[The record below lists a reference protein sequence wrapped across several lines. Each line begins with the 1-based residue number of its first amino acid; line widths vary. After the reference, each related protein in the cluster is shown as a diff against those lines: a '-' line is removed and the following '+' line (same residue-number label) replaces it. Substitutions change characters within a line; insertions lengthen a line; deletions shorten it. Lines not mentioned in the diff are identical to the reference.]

1 MVYVEK
7 VAFRARIYCV
17 GGSFFLVIPI
27 FEKEITIMARN
38 PGVLTKNP
46 NVIKWVDEM
55 VALTKPDSVVWID
68 GSKEQLDEL
77 IEEVCSLPDGNKDK
91 MYKLNPEKLP
101 GCLYHRTLPNDVARV
116 EDRTFICCRN
126 KEDAGPT
133 NNWMDPKEMYAKLT
147 PMYDGVMKGRT
158 MYVIP
163 YSMGPIGSPLA
174 KVGVELTDSVYVV
187 LNMNIMTRMGADAFK
202 NLGDTSN
209 DFVRGLHSKADVN
222 PDNRYIVQFPEDN
235 TIWSI
240 NSAYGGNVL
249 LGKKCFAL
257 RIASYQGKNEG
268 WMAEHMLILG
278 VKKPDGEMRYITAA
292 FPSACG
298 KTNLAMLIPPAVY
311 KEQGYE
317 VYTVGDDI
325 AWMKPGEDGRL
336 YAINPEN
343 GFFGVAPGT
352 NAKSNYNALASTQKN
367 TIFTNVALNNA
378 DNTVW
383 WEGLDKNPP
392 VDATE
397 WKGAKVNGVEFTSV
411 MGADG
416 KPQKLAHPNSRFTA
430 PAVNCPCV
438 SPEFNNPKGVPVT
451 AIIFGGRRA
460 STTPLVYQS
469 FDWVHGTYMGSAVSS
484 ETTAAATGAVGVLRH
499 DPMAMKP
506 FIGYNVGDYW
516 AHWLEMG
523 EKLGDKAPKIFNV
536 NWFKQDENGN
546 FIWPGFG
553 DNMRVLD
560 WIIKRCEGK
569 VDAVETPIGYLP
581 KKGDINLKGI
591 EDEVTSEIE
600 DKLLDVDID
609 LWKKEIAEMR
619 RYYNDDIKAKG
630 GKIPQAL
637 YDQLD
642 KIEARL
648 NKA

>member
-1 MVYVEK
+1 M
-7 VAFRARIYCV
+7 
-17 GGSFFLVIPI
+17 S
-27 FEKEITIMARN
+27 
-38 PGVLTKNP
+38 LTNNP
-46 NVIKWVDEM
+46 NVLKWVDEM
-55 VALTKPDSVVWID
+55 VALTKPDKVVWID
-68 GSKEQLDEL
+68 GSKEQLDAL
-77 IEEVCSLPDGNKDK
+77 TDEVCSLPEGNRDK
-91 MYKLNPEKLP
+91 MYRLNQEKLP

-116 EDRTFICCRN
+116 EDRTFICTPT
-126 KEDAGPT
+126 KEEAGPT

-147 PMYDGVMKGRT
+147 PLYDGVMKGRT

-174 KVGVELTDSVYVV
+174 KVGVELTDSIYVV
-187 LNMNIMTRMGADAFK
+187 LNMNIMTRMGKQAFE

-209 DFVRGLHSKADVN
+209 DFVRGLHSKANVD
-222 PDNRYIVQFPEDN
+222 PENRYIVQFPQDN

-278 VKKPDGEMRYITAA
+278 VKKPDGKVVYITAA

-298 KTNLAMLIPPAVY
+298 KTNLAMLIPPKTY
-311 KEQGYE
+311 KDKGYE
-317 VYTVGDDI
+317 VFTVGDDI
-325 AWMKPGEDGRL
+325 AWMKPGADGRL

-352 NAKSNYNALASTQKN
+352 NAKSNYNALASTMKN

-392 VDATE
+392 EDATE
-397 WKGAKVNGVEFTSV
+397 WKGAKVNGKEYTSV
-411 MGADG
+411 IGADG

-438 SPEFNNPKGVPVT
+438 SPEFNNPNGVPVS

-469 FDWVHGTYMGSAVSS
+469 FDWTHGTYIGSAVSS
-484 ETTAAATGAVGVLRH
+484 ETTAAAVGAVGVLRH

-536 NWFKQDENGN
+536 NWFKQDEEGH
-546 FIWPGFG
+546 FMWPGFG

-560 WIIKRCEGK
+560 WIIKRCEGTI
-569 VDAVETPIGYLP
+569 DAEETAIGYLP
-581 KKGDINLKGI
+581 KKGDINLEGI
-591 EDEVTSEIE
+591 EDEVTPEIL
-600 DKLLDVDID
+600 DKLLYVDKD
-609 LWKKEIAEMR
+609 LWKKEIAEMS
-619 RYYNDDIKAKG
+619 RYYKEDISDKG
-630 GKIPQAL
+630 GHIPAAL
-637 YDQLD
+637 IAQLD
-642 KIEARL
+642 KLEERL
-648 NKA
+648 NK

>member
-1 MVYVEK
+1 
-7 VAFRARIYCV
+7 
-17 GGSFFLVIPI
+17 
-27 FEKEITIMARN
+27 MARN

-55 VALTKPDSVVWID
+55 VALTKPDQVIWID

-77 IEEVCSLPDGNKDK
+77 TDEVCSLPDGNKDK
-91 MYKLNPEKLP
+91 MYRLNPEKLP

-116 EDRTFICCRN
+116 EDRTFICCRE
-126 KEDAGPT
+126 KKDAGPT
-133 NNWMDPKEMYAKLT
+133 NNWMDPKEMKAMLT

-163 YSMGPIGSPLA
+163 YSMGPIGSSLA
-174 KVGVELTDSVYVV
+174 KVGVELTDSIYVV

-209 DFVRGLHSKADVN
+209 DFVRGLHSKADVD
-222 PDNRYIVQFPEDN
+222 PEKRYIVQFPEEN

-278 VKKPDGEMRYITAA
+278 VKKPDGDMKYITAA

-311 KEQGYE
+311 QEQGYK

-325 AWMKPGEDGRL
+325 AWMKPGKDGRL

-352 NAKSNYNALASTQKN
+352 NAKSNYNALASTMKN

-378 DNTVW
+378 ENTVW

-397 WKGAKVNGVEFTSV
+397 WKGAKVNGVEFTSEIDP
-411 MGADG
+411 ATG
-416 KPQKLAHPNSRFTA
+416 KNKKLAHPNSRFTA

-438 SPEFNNPKGVPVT
+438 SPEFNNPDGVPVS

-536 NWFKQDENGN
+536 NWFRKDAEGN
-546 FIWPGFG
+546 FMWPGFG

-560 WIIKRCEGK
+560 WIIKRCEGT
-569 VDAVETPIGYLP
+569 VDAKETAIGFLP
-581 KKGDINLKGI
+581 NAEDINIDGLENEGKPMTVADI
-591 EDEVTSEIE
+591 QA
-600 DKLLDVDID
+600 LLDVDKD
-609 LWKKEIAEMR
+609 LWKKEIAGMR
-619 RYYNDDIKAKG
+619 EYYNDLKSKG
-630 GKIPQAL
+630 AHIPEAL
-637 YDQLD
+637 YKKLDQIDADLG
-642 KIEARL
+642 
-648 NKA
+648 

>member
-1 MVYVEK
+1 M
-7 VAFRARIYCV
+7 
-17 GGSFFLVIPI
+17 S
-27 FEKEITIMARN
+27 
-38 PGVLTKNP
+38 LTNNP
-46 NVIKWVDEM
+46 NVLKWVDEM
-55 VALTKPDSVVWID
+55 VALTKPDKVVWID
-68 GSKEQLDEL
+68 GSKEQLDAL
-77 IEEVCSLPDGNKDK
+77 TDEVCSLPEGNRDK
-91 MYKLNPEKLP
+91 MYRLNQEKLP

-116 EDRTFICCRN
+116 EDRTFICTPT
-126 KEDAGPT
+126 KEEAGPT

-147 PMYDGVMKGRT
+147 PLYDGVMKGRT

-174 KVGVELTDSVYVV
+174 KVGVELTDSIYVV
-187 LNMNIMTRMGADAFK
+187 LNMNIMTRMGKQAFE

-209 DFVRGLHSKADVN
+209 DFVRGLHSKANVD
-222 PDNRYIVQFPEDN
+222 PENRYIVQFPQDN

-278 VKKPDGEMRYITAA
+278 VKKPDGKVVYITAA

-298 KTNLAMLIPPAVY
+298 KTNLAMLIPPKTY
-311 KEQGYE
+311 KDKGYE
-317 VYTVGDDI
+317 VFTVGDDI
-325 AWMKPGEDGRL
+325 AWMKPGADGRL

-352 NAKSNYNALASTQKN
+352 NAKSNYNALASTMKN

-392 VDATE
+392 EDATE
-397 WKGAKVNGVEFTSV
+397 WKGAKVNGKEYTSV
-411 MGADG
+411 IGADG

-438 SPEFNNPKGVPVT
+438 SPEFNNPNGVPVS

-469 FDWVHGTYMGSAVSS
+469 FDWTHGTYIGSAVSS
-484 ETTAAATGAVGVLRH
+484 ETTAAAVGAVGVIRH

-536 NWFKQDENGN
+536 NWFKQDEEGH
-546 FIWPGFG
+546 FMWPGFG

-560 WIIKRCEGK
+560 WIIKRCEGTI
-569 VDAVETPIGYLP
+569 DAEETAIGYLP
-581 KKGDINLKGI
+581 KKGDINLEGI
-591 EDEVTSEIE
+591 EDEVTPEIL
-600 DKLLDVDID
+600 DKLLYVDKD

-619 RYYNDDIKAKG
+619 RYYKEDISDKG
-630 GKIPQAL
+630 GHIPAAL
-637 YDQLD
+637 IAQLD
-642 KIEARL
+642 KLEERL
-648 NKA
+648 NK

>member
-1 MVYVEK
+1 M
-7 VAFRARIYCV
+7 
-17 GGSFFLVIPI
+17 S
-27 FEKEITIMARN
+27 
-38 PGVLTKNP
+38 LTKNP
-46 NVIKWVDEM
+46 NVLKWVEEM
-55 VALTKPDSVVWID
+55 TALTKPDKVVWID
-68 GSKEQLDEL
+68 GSKEQIDALKAEAISTGEMLEL
-77 IEEVCSLPDGNKDK
+77 NQ
-91 MYKLNPEKLP
+91 EKLP

-116 EDRTFICCRN
+116 EDRTFICCKN

-133 NNWMDPKEMYAKLT
+133 NNWMDPDEMKAMLT
-147 PMYDGVMKGRT
+147 PMYDGAMKGRT

-174 KVGVELTDSVYVV
+174 KVGVEVTDSIYVV
-187 LNMNIMTRMGADAFK
+187 LNMNIMTRMGKQAFE
-202 NLGDTSN
+202 NLGDESN
-209 DFVRGLHSKADVN
+209 DFVRGLHSKADVD
-222 PDNRYIVQFPEDN
+222 PEKRYIVQFPEDN
-235 TIWSI
+235 AIWSI

-278 VKKPDGEMRYITAA
+278 VKKPDGEVKYITAA

-298 KTNLAMLIPPAVY
+298 KTNLAMLIPPEGY
-311 KEQGYE
+311 KKDGYE
-317 VYTVGDDI
+317 VFTVGDDI
-325 AWMKPGEDGRL
+325 AWMKQGEDGRL

-352 NAKSNYNALASTQKN
+352 NEKSNYNALASTMKD
-367 TIFTNVALNNA
+367 TIFTNVAINND

-392 VDATE
+392 ENATE
-397 WKGAKVNGVEFTSV
+397 WKGEKVNGKEFT
-411 MGADG
+411 ADG
-416 KPQKLAHPNSRFTA
+416 NKLAHPNSRFTA
-430 PAVNCPCV
+430 PAKNCPCI
-438 SPEFNNPKGVPVT
+438 SPEFDNPAGVPIS

-469 FDWVHGTYMGSAVSS
+469 FDWTHGTYMGSAVSS

-560 WIIKRCEGK
+560 WIIKRCEGTI
-569 VDAVETPIGYLP
+569 DADETAIGYIP
-581 KKGDINLKGI
+581 KKTDINVEGI
-591 EDEVTSEIE
+591 EDEVTPEIM
-600 DKLLDVDID
+600 DKLLAVDKE
-609 LWKKEIAEMR
+609 LWTKEIAEMR
-619 RYYNDDIKAKG
+619 RYYKEDIADKG
-630 GKIPQAL
+630 GNVPEAL
-637 YDQLD
+637 IKELD
-642 KIEARL
+642 KLEERL
-648 NKA
+648 AK